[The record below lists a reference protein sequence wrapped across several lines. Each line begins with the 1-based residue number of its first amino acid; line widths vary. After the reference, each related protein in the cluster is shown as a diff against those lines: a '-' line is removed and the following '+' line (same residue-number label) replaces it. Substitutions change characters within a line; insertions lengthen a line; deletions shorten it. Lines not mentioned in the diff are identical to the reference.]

1 MQKPSQAEGS
11 QHLHLKHVVLSE
23 SEHISI
29 YFSTVVDLRGDT
41 FFPVDY
47 GNGRVDPSR
56 PIFSS
61 LSIFLLASLC
71 CMARLTP
78 CYHGNKDWCGM
89 ARTTERGRR
98 GRKGRKSPPS
108 VLCQQQK
115 PRGNLVGETE
125 SQEFIPNF
133 LTHTNRFVLQH
144 QHWQVL
150 LSFPLLSKSSV
161 PLSYP
166 PLLPFPCTLS
176 TLQSLLVQP
185 CLPLFS
191 YSPLPLCDCT
201 SLLSFSIPGNELIMT
216 LVWFTVVKQKCNY
229 KNVTSGYTKR
239 MREKSLLFATSVLCW
254 RRKRKELILLDFI
267 YRVIS
272 ISLLCNYKA

>member
-1 MQKPSQAEGS
+1 MQADKFPFTEILACSCFCTDVIKE
-11 QHLHLKHVVLSE
+11 
-23 SEHISI
+23 
-29 YFSTVVDLRGDT
+29 TV
-41 FFPVDY
+41 
-47 GNGRVDPSR
+47 
-56 PIFSS
+56 
-61 LSIFLLASLC
+61 
-71 CMARLTP
+71 TP

-150 LSFPLLSKSSV
+150 LSFPLLSKSSA

-191 YSPLPLCDCT
+191 YSPL
-201 SLLSFSIPGNELIMT
+201 
-216 LVWFTVVKQKCNY
+216 
-229 KNVTSGYTKR
+229 
-239 MREKSLLFATSVLCW
+239 LLFHYFADVS
-254 RRKRKELILLDFI
+254 
-267 YRVIS
+267 
-272 ISLLCNYKA
+272 